1 MSNRKDSGMREGV
14 TIVVASALV
23 FFGILFWSDI
33 SGMFTGKEKEKTKGK
48 VKKEKKGKDVSD
60 VQQDPGIKI
69 LDRWDLPSELKE
81 VSGIAYLP
89 DGKFACIQDEKGTVY
104 IYDSKTGKIEKEI
117 PFSGVGDFEG
127 ITAVDQTLYVIRADG
142 KLFMI
147 ENMNAAK
154 PAVKEFETGLT
165 IKNDVESMCFDSPG
179 NRLLLTG
186 KAEDSEGA
194 DKKRIYSFDLK
205 SKKLENSPAYTIDL
219 NDELLQDV
227 KKGLQ
232 PSAIGVHPVTSKIY
246 IVDGPAGKLLVL
258 DPNGAVMNMYSLDNK
273 DLPQPEGIS
282 FGENGNVYI
291 STEGAKGAGA
301 IVEVAIP
308 EP

>member
-1 MSNRKDSGMREGV
+1 MSNKKDSGMREGV

-23 FFGILFWSDI
+23 FFGILFWGDI
-33 SGMFTGKEKEKTKGK
+33 SGMFTGEEKEKTKGK

-81 VSGIAYLP
+81 VSGISYLP
-89 DGKFACIQDEKGTVY
+89 DSKFACVQDEKGTVY
-104 IYDSKTGKIEKEI
+104 IYDTKTEKIEKEI

-127 ITAVDQTLYVIRADG
+127 ITAADQTLYVIRADG
-142 KLFMI
+142 RLFMI
-147 ENMNAAK
+147 ENMNTAK

-165 IKNDVESMCFDSPG
+165 IRNNIESMCFDKNG
-179 NRLLLTG
+179 DRLLLTG
-186 KAEDSEGA
+186 KDEDPEGA

-205 SKKLENSPAYTIDL
+205 SKKLDNSPAYTIDL

-232 PSAIGVHPVTSKIY
+232 PSALGVHPVSSNIY
-246 IVDGPAGKLLVL
+246 IVDGPAGKLLIL
-258 DPNGAVMNMYSLDNK
+258 DPRGAVMNIYSLDSK
-273 DLPQPEGIS
+273 DLPQAEGIS
-282 FGENGNVYI
+282 FGVNGNIYI

-301 IVEVAIP
+301 IVEVSIP
-308 EP
+308 